1 MSHGFVIGRQGG
13 KASPLFC
20 VINRSAITNHQP
32 TLKVV
37 IQPVTDHDGQLIFTL
52 LFAY

>member
-1 MSHGFVIGRQGG
+1 MSHGFVIGRQEG